1 MPVNFIVIDKCQ
13 QLKGGIVGTQRMG
26 CRSHSKATGRG
37 WRSSCR
43 WPVRG
48 SAHKEDGSPLRAE
61 SCLVPPVGPSYHFT
75 FIEFV
80 TTLLLFTF
88 WIFWPGGM
96 WDLRSWPGL
105 RPAPPALEG
114 EVLTPGPPGGPSL
127 NFCAYPPHP
136 DFLGTVHS
144 EELSLKHCHSQPVY
158 DTRLTMQSV
167 FRHLA
172 WAVSLLR
179 TWLEG
184 LQYANSLCISALS
197 RARGCAGSLACF
209 PAVLSL
215 PS

>member
-1 MPVNFIVIDKCQ
+1 MQLESGLQDEGKMGNMPVNFIVIDKCQ

-88 WIFWPGGM
+88 GFFGQEACGIFGPDQGS
-96 WDLRSWPGL
+96 DL
-105 RPAPPALEG
+105 
-114 EVLTPGPPGGPSL
+114 
-127 NFCAYPPHP
+127 HP
-136 DFLGTVHS
+136 LHWKVKS
-144 EELSLKHCHSQPVY
+144 
-158 DTRLTMQSV
+158 
-167 FRHLA
+167 
-172 WAVSLLR
+172 
-179 TWLEG
+179 
-184 LQYANSLCISALS
+184 
-197 RARGCAGSLACF
+197 
-209 PAVLSL
+209 
-215 PS
+215 